1 MRAPAAL
8 THNTVSVCPSL
19 LLLPLLF
26 SLTRASQGRSKDCS
40 EQGSALLF
48 NATVN
53 SDVTSI
59 TFPASDV
66 NLTTHVYFARVAIRT
81 GAGAGVLSAPAELY
95 DFCSNSRTSIRVSA
109 LPCFPVTEEV
119 CTAPACPSLDPP
131 LAGEWIISNT
141 QYPGTAQLKCSDFA
155 QVVGGPV
162 VPCFLNGTWR
172 QPLPSCIT
180 CPEGC
185 VVCLCVCVRVRVCA
199 FVCLSVRVRV
209 CGSHTTCLSLRAL
222 CREFLVGNETR
233 CEALRDCHPG
243 EFETLAPTSSS
254 DRRCTGCEQG
264 SFSNQV

>member
-59 TFPASDV
+59 TFPASNV
-66 NLTTHVYFARVAIRT
+66 NPTTHVYFARVAIRT

-155 QVVGGPV
+155 QVVGDPV

-185 VVCLCVCVRVRVCA
+185 VVCLCVCVCTCTCVCFRLPVCA
-199 FVCLSVRVRV
+199 CACVRFTHDLPFPACSVQRIP
-209 CGSHTTCLSLRAL
+209 CGQ
-222 CREFLVGNETR
+222 
-233 CEALRDCHPG
+233 RD
-243 EFETLAPTSSS
+243 A
-254 DRRCTGCEQG
+254 
-264 SFSNQV
+264 V